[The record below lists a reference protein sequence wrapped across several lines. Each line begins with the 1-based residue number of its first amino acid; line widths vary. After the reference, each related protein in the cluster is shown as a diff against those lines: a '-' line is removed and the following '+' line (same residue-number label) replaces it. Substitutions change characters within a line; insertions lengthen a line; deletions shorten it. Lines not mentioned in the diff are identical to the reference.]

1 MKFFRSGVILLVI
14 AAVVGCSTLVRIET
28 EPSGADVYVNDVKIG
43 KSPVEQEYS
52 NFVGNEYYVRIEK
65 AGYRTIRAKMDKEF
79 KVGAFIGGLFIWPI
93 WLWVWGPSEIQ
104 YYDLERE

>member
-1 MKFFRSGVILLVI
+1 MKLLKNIVLI
-14 AAVVGCSTLVRIET
+14 AAIVAVAGCSTFVRIET
-28 EPSGADVYVNDVKIG
+28 EPSGADIYVNDVKIG

-65 AGYRTIRAKMDKEF
+65 KGYRTTRTKLDKEF
-79 KVGAFIGGLFIWPI
+79 KVGAFVGGLFIWPI

-104 YYDLERE
+104 YFDLESE